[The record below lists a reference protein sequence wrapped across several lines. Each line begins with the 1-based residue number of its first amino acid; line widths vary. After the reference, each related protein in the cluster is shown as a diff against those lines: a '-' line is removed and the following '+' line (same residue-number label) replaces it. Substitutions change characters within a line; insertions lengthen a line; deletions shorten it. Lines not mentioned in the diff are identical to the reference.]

1 MSGAA
6 PHETRKLP
14 VRRTAVATYA
24 FLFRNGREAL
34 RIGWLPVLAVFAL
47 GVVRDYLPSGEDWPS
62 TLRVFYRFTITAA
75 YAPIVAMT
83 VVPWHRYILLNQR
96 IRGGILAVALTVR
109 EGRYAI
115 LSVAIVAIVTGMD
128 WAGWLVSYAHDW
140 FSGTDIVL
148 VFVRLAAN
156 LPFFAVTFYLS
167 AVLAL
172 ALPAAAVDR
181 DSSLKSALRL
191 GYRNGWRFVL
201 IIVAV
206 SVPYYV
212 YYYGSDY
219 VPEPAY
225 EGGLRMPWI
234 FTSAVIFVF
243 ETLIAATALSLAY
256 RALGGLRGS
265 VAAPSVIPTSGD
277 A

>member
-1 MSGAA
+1 MTGAA
-6 PHETRKLP
+6 PDETRKLP
-14 VRRTAVATYA
+14 VWWTAVASFA
-24 FLFRNGREAL
+24 FLFRNWREVMRVA
-34 RIGWLPVLAVFAL
+34 WLPVLAVFAL
-47 GVVRDYLPSGEDWPS
+47 GVVGDYLPSGEDWPG
-62 TLRVFYRFTITAA
+62 TIRVIYGFAIRAA

-83 VVPWHRYILLNQR
+83 VVPWHRYILLNR
-96 IRGGILAVALTVR
+96 SPRGGILAVALTIR

-115 LSVAIVAIVTGMD
+115 LSIVIMAIATGMG
-128 WAGWLVSYAHDW
+128 WAGWLVSYSHDW
-140 FSGTDIVL
+140 FSGADIVF
-148 VFVRLAAN
+148 VFVRLATH
-156 LPFFAVTFYLS
+156 LPFFAATFYFS
-167 AVLAL
+167 AVLSF

-206 SVPYYV
+206 SAPYYV

-225 EGGLRMPWI
+225 EGAFRILWI
-234 FTSAVIFVF
+234 FAGAVMFVF
-243 ETLIAATALSLAY
+243 ESLIAATALSLAY

-265 VAAPSVIPTSGD
+265 AAAPSMIPPSSGS
-277 A
+277 